1 MTTMGLIKNISIA
14 SLSFSTI
21 TACAKP
27 VQQPAQVPVKDQ
39 PNPYKSK
46 VEKPVFKP
54 DIYKKHETLLLYT
67 AKSSGKSVLTIDFT
81 CGLGQGI
88 PAVGKCK
95 FVNSAQGDVGAY
107 FKPKEFQIS
116 VVGSTQPLELTY
128 IGKGDM
134 ETDIKVIATVP
145 IAACPTECPNIQF
158 PGNYA
163 LATHALITS
172 PGVAAKI
179 GLQPGLEVAVDYPP
193 E

>member
-1 MTTMGLIKNISIA
+1 MGLIRNICIA
-14 SLSFSTI
+14 VLVFSTV

-27 VQQPAQVPVKDQ
+27 MPEPIKVPVKDQ

-46 VEKPVFKP
+46 VQKPEFERN
-54 DIYKKHETLLLYT
+54 IYKKHDTLLLYT
-67 AKSSGKSVLTIDFT
+67 ANSSGKSVLTIDFT
-81 CGLGQGI
+81 CGLGQRI

-107 FKPKEFQIS
+107 LTPKQLQIS
-116 VVGSTQPLELTY
+116 VAGASQPLELTY
-128 IGKGDM
+128 IGKADS

-145 IAACPTECPNIQF
+145 IAACSTECPNIQF

-163 LATHALITS
+163 LATHALITR
-172 PGVAAKI
+172 PGVAARI
-179 GLQPGLEVAVDYPP
+179 GLQPGLEVAADVPP